1 MSWLPYCDEGINVSE
16 DKKVMV
22 YTYRN
27 IEKVSS

>member
-1 MSWLPYCDEGINVSE
+1 MSWLPYYDEGINVSE

>member
-1 MSWLPYCDEGINVSE
+1 MSWLPYYDEGINVSE

-27 IEKVSS
+27 KEKVSS